1 MDISV
6 SNTNST
12 RRSSMDMARAVFD
25 GYYAPSTKDAEHSRH
40 VASSREV
47 LIEGNIHVSMSQQE
61 LLGGILRTKCASL
74 PYSHRIWK
82 LLVLRC
88 IMRPRMLIG

>member
-12 RRSSMDMARAVFD
+12 RRSGMDMPVSCFD
-25 GYYAPSTKDAEHSRH
+25 GYDAPSTKDAEHSRR

-47 LIEGNIHVSMSQQE
+47 LIEDNIHVSMSQQE
-61 LLGGILRTKCASL
+61 FLGEYCEQSALHCPTHIASG
-74 PYSHRIWK
+74 SCWF
-82 LLVLRC
+82 
-88 IMRPRMLIG
+88 